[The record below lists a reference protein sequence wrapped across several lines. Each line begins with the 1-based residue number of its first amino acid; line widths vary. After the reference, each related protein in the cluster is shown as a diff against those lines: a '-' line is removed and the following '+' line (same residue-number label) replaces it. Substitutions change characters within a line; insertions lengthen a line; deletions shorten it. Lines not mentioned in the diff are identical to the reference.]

1 MVERTLFVGDVHGCL
16 TELEGL
22 LNLAGFLPK
31 QDRLFFVGDLI
42 NRGPDSLGVLKLV
55 HHLGASSVLGNHE
68 QSFLSFLKNG
78 SKTSANFE
86 KLKQEMGDQAGF
98 WEDWLESL
106 PLFVSEGEE
115 NEKDSFLV
123 VHAGIAPGIL
133 PQKTEPRLLTKL
145 RTWDPENCR
154 PGDDIHPAWYELYH
168 DSRMIIFGHWAAGGI
183 VMRQN
188 VIGLDS
194 GCVYGRSLTALSWPD
209 RILHQYPAQRIYHH
223 PQS

>member
-31 QDRLFFVGDLI
+31 RDRLFFVGDLI

-68 QSFLSFLKNG
+68 QNFLSFLKNG
-78 SKTSANFE
+78 SKPSANFE

-115 NEKDSFLV
+115 VEIDSFLV
-123 VHAGIAPGIL
+123 VHAGVALGIP
-133 PQKTEPRLLTKL
+133 PQESEPSLQTKL

-154 PGDDIHPAWYELYH
+154 PGDDNHLAWYELYE

-183 VMRQN
+183 VMCQN
-188 VIGLDS
+188 VIGLDN
-194 GCVYGRSLTALSWPD
+194 GCV
-209 RILHQYPAQRIYHH
+209 
-223 PQS
+223 